1 MATEIKAGVY
11 EAKVA
16 DYGVT
21 KSKAGDPMVAIRFQI
36 FDKEGDT
43 HHITWYGSFKTP
55 KSQEI
60 SAEALAVCGMKTKN
74 FAELTNG
81 AGSGVLDE
89 KRIVSVTI
97 ASEEYQGKTRM
108 KVKYINPPG
117 GGGFRDKMNKSE
129 AAQLF
134 NGLNLAGVAAAAQK
148 KHIKE
153 IVNHAPKS
161 EPPKMDTEEPI
172 PF

>member
-1 MATEIKAGVY
+1 MEIKAGVFQ
-11 EAKVA
+11 AKVV

-21 KSKAGDPMVAIRFQI
+21 KSKAGDPMVAVRFQI
-36 FDKEGDT
+36 FDTEGQS
-43 HHITWYGSFKTP
+43 HNITWYGSFKSP

-74 FAELTNG
+74 FAELTGG

-89 KRIVSVTI
+89 NRIVSLTL
-97 ASEEYQGKTRM
+97 ANEEWNGNVRL
-108 KVKYINPPG
+108 KVKYINPVG
-117 GGGFRDKMNKSE
+117 GSGFRDKMDKAD
-129 AAQLF
+129 AAKLF
-134 NGLNLAGVAAAAQK
+134 NGLNLSGVAATAQR

-153 IVNHAPKS
+153 IVNHAPKF
-161 EPPKMDTEEPI
+161 EAEEPI